1 MGFFNKKKDTTVNIG
16 SVNVNVVIDKVEIH
30 HHYNN
35 QPPKQIEKGNH
46 SQLKD
51 ISIVAGAVGGAG
63 LGVVQFLADVAT
75 GLASGAVN
83 GLIETA
89 QITGD
94 AINAKQLASKN
105 GNLSQKDLEQVKR
118 IKSRW

>member
-1 MGFFNKKKDTTVNIG
+1 MAFLSKKKDTTVNIG
-16 SVNVNVVIDKVEIH
+16 SINVNVVIDKVEIH
-30 HHYNN
+30 HHHH
-35 QPPKQIEKGNH
+35 QAPKQITKDNH

-51 ISIVAGAVGGAG
+51 IGIVAGAVGGAG

-75 GLASGAVN
+75 GLAAGAVN

-105 GNLSQKDLEQVKR
+105 GNLNQKDLEQVKK

>member
-1 MGFFNKKKDTTVNIG
+1 MAFFSKKKDTTINIG
-16 SVNVNVVIDKVEIH
+16 SINVNVVIDKVEIH
-30 HHYNN
+30 HHH
-35 QPPKQIEKGNH
+35 QAPKQIEKDNH

-51 ISIVAGAVGGAG
+51 IGIVAGAVGGAG

-75 GLASGAVN
+75 GIAAGAVN

-105 GNLSQKDLEQVKR
+105 GNLNQKDLDQVKK